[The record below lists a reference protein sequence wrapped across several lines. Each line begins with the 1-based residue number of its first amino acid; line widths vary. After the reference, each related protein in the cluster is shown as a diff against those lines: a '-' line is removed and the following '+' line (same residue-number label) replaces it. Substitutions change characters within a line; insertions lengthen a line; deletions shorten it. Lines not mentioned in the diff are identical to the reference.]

1 MDQILQSQPWS
12 FDKYLVMLQRYD
24 SDILVR
30 DLVFTKALFWVQV
43 HNLLVR
49 FMNTKVAEG
58 ICDIVGEIQKSTK
71 VVDDDGIYFMRVRVS
86 IDITLPL
93 CRGRVITM
101 ENGEKHWVNFKYER
115 LPNFCFWCG
124 RLNHSDKDCTLWIES
139 KGTLSPDSQQFNS
152 SLKAAPYMTSGKN
165 VIYIPGFYKRR
176 QPYVNAEPSEVVPN
190 TLQ

>member
-1 MDQILQSQPWS
+1 
-12 FDKYLVMLQRYD
+12 MLQRYD
-24 SDILVR
+24 TDILVR

-43 HNLLVR
+43 HNILVR

-58 ICDIVGEIQKSTK
+58 ICDIVDEIQKSTK